1 MVMPCQK
8 HFGDNNVLF
17 SYNFGYH
24 QSVHDTQNV
33 AGSCNNKEKH
43 QTNKNSIVKI
53 LINNTAIVMA
63 IANHNTSAIFNN

>member
-1 MVMPCQK
+1 MPCQK
-8 HFGDNNVLF
+8 HFGDNDVLF

-43 QTNKNSIVKI
+43 QTN
-53 LINNTAIVMA
+53 
-63 IANHNTSAIFNN
+63 